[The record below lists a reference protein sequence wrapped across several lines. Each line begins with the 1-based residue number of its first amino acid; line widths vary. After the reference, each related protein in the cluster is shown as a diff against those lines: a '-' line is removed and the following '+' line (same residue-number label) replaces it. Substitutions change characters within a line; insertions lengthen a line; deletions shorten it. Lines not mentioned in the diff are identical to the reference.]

1 MSKKE
6 WFGEWFGSPY
16 YFKLYKNRDTEE
28 ARFFLDN
35 LLTALKP
42 DSDCRIMDLACGKG
56 RHAIYLN
63 DKGYDV
69 TGLDLQEENITYASQ
84 FANERLRFHQHDMRE
99 VFREQ
104 AFDLVLNLF
113 TSFGYFDTRD
123 EHQQT
128 VTAVAQSLRPGG
140 RFVLDFLNP
149 YSVIHDLTPEE
160 TKTVE
165 GIEFHIKRSFD
176 GEFILKDINFEDEG
190 TSYSYREKVQAIRRV
205 EFIEYFEHAGMK
217 PIRVFGDYHLKPYQP
232 EQSERL
238 IFVTQLWH

>member
-16 YFKLYKNRDTEE
+16 YFKLYKDRDTEE
-28 ARFFLDN
+28 ASFFLDN

-42 DSDCRIMDLACGKG
+42 DDDCRIMDLACGKG
-56 RHAIYLN
+56 RHALYLN

-84 FANERLRFHQHDMRE
+84 FANEHLRFYQHDMRE
-99 VFREQ
+99 VFRQE

-113 TSFGYFDTRD
+113 TSFGYFDSRG

-149 YSVIHDLTPEE
+149 YRVIHDLIPEE
-160 TKTVE
+160 TKIVD